1 MTDSHTVEASGD
13 QTERARR
20 LAVPVAIAAAVVPL
34 AVIAAWVWGDSADD
48 EVGEILIIC
57 GLIAIA
63 VGVVFGLV
71 VPRTLGKESV
81 GSVALTLSV
90 LGAVSAVVFWAGVTP
105 ALAAGGALLGWSG
118 RDVSKGRNLS
128 MAALVVGLL
137 ALLAYVAI
145 VIGDWNAS

>member
-1 MTDSHTVEASGD
+1 MTDSRTVETGGD

-20 LAVPVAIAAAVVPL
+20 LVVPVAIAATVVPL
-34 AVIAAWVWGDSADD
+34 ALIAAWLLRDGEVED
-48 EVGEILIIC
+48 VGEILIIC
-57 GLIAIA
+57 GFIAAA

-105 ALAAGGALLGWSG
+105 ALVAGGALLGWSG
-118 RDVSKGRNLS
+118 RDTSKGRNLS
-128 MAALVVGLL
+128 TAALVVGLVGL
-137 ALLAYVAI
+137 VAYVAI

>member
-20 LAVPVAIAAAVVPL
+20 LVVPAAVAATLVPL
-34 AVIAAWVWGDSADD
+34 AVIAAWVWRDGGVD
-48 EVGEILIIC
+48 ELDELLIIC
-57 GLIAIA
+57 GFIAVA

-90 LGAVSAVVFWAGVTP
+90 LGAVSVVVFWAGVTP

-118 RDVSKGRNLS
+118 RDASKGRNIS
-128 MAALVVGLL
+128 TAALVVGLL
-137 ALLAYVAI
+137 VLVAYVAI
-145 VIGDWNAS
+145 VIGDWNAN

>member
-20 LAVPVAIAAAVVPL
+20 LVVPVAIAAAAAPL
-34 AVIAAWVWGDSADD
+34 ALIAAWLLRDGADD
-48 EVGEILIIC
+48 EVVGILIIC
-57 GLIAIA
+57 GFIAVA

-81 GSVALTLSV
+81 GGVALTLSV
-90 LGAVSAVVFWAGVTP
+90 LGAVTVVMFWTGVTP

-118 RDVSKGRNLS
+118 RDTSKGRNMS
-128 MAALVVGLL
+128 TAALVVGLL
-137 ALLAYVAI
+137 ALVAYVAI
-145 VIGDWNAS
+145 VIGDWNAN